1 MEKLYSEWVRCPIC
15 GNKTRTM
22 IRKDTELINFP
33 LYCPKCKQESLISAK
48 NLQVMVVKGNEKT
61 QCDEPN
67 EKFRVYEEDVVSL
80 NIAEAFELLFDK
92 NNNVAYKALQKLQK
106 ESEET
111 DCVYPYMDRLSDMLD
126 SDNSYVR
133 TRGLT
138 LLAYNAKWDI
148 DYKIDEI
155 IDKYLKHITDVKP
168 ITARQCIKL
177 LPIVAKYKPEL
188 KNDILSALYKANIS
202 VYADSM
208 QPLVYKDIQ
217 KALKAIQKL

>member
-1 MEKLYSEWVRCPIC
+1 M
-15 GNKTRTM
+15 
-22 IRKDTELINFP
+22 
-33 LYCPKCKQESLISAK
+33 A
-48 NLQVMVVKGNEKT
+48 
-61 QCDEPN
+61 
-67 EKFRVYEEDVVSL
+67 L
-80 NIAEAFELLFDK
+80 NIAETFELLFDK
-92 NNNVAYKALQKLQK
+92 NNNVAYKALQSLQK

-126 SDNSYVR
+126 SDNSYIR

-138 LLAYNAKWDI
+138 LLAYNAKWDK

-188 KNDILSALYKANIS
+188 KPDILSALQNANIFI
-202 VYADSM
+202 YEDSM

-217 KALKAIQKL
+217 KALKAIQNY